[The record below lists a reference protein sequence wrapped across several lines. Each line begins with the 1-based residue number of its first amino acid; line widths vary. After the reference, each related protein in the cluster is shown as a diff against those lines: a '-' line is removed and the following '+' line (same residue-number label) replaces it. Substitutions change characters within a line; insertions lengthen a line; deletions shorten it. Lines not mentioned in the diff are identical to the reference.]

1 MPESQL
7 YNKMILQSFSSFGP
21 LTSVLIF
28 IFFSCRK
35 LLSKTDDG
43 VGPRNA
49 VVGSNRKKHNVDS
62 DLGSGSDSDSSIHTS
77 DMSSD
82 EEEEEEEKTGE
93 IQQDDIE
100 NDTGDMGEGK
110 GVKTGKLEVDSGC
123 DEKMSEDLTTKV
135 KDSSVKQTV
144 KKTIG
149 YKPVVNIP
157 VNRKAD
163 VQVFVAFCAW
173 LIILHFRLY

>member
-1 MPESQL
+1 M
-7 YNKMILQSFSSFGP
+7 
-21 LTSVLIF
+21 
-28 IFFSCRK
+28 
-35 LLSKTDDG
+35 
-43 VGPRNA
+43 
-49 VVGSNRKKHNVDS
+49 GSNRKKHNVDS